1 MKTHSWFIVCQI
13 PFLVSVQLFYGY
25 VPVGGGNLMSETN
38 KQAKRPCSLGLSILT
53 LALIIAFIAVGMGVF
68 KSNIAV
74 VLFLSWLIVWPV
86 AAHLGYHFSDLEGF
100 AYEMA
105 QKCIAPAAIIL
116 AVGMM
121 ISAFMAAGTVP
132 TILTVGLKLISPKF
146 FLLIAFLMCC
156 ITSVITGTS
165 WGTLG
170 TVGIAMI
177 GVGAGLGVNPAITAG
192 AIVGGA
198 WFGDKMS
205 PLSDSTIMCS
215 TITGT
220 PIMDHIRAMMQTTI
234 PAAIISAVLYLIIGF
249 SISGK
254 TYDSTTIDGI
264 TGGLSDMFHINI
276 IAVIPLILV
285 IVLILLKK
293 GTIVSLLVGT
303 LSASVIA
310 VVMQGVSVTSML
322 GYLYSGY
329 TCETENEMLSSL
341 LQRGGMTSLL
351 SLIAVFVGGL
361 GLGGILDKTGILKP
375 ILTYLSENMKSPRS
389 IMLTAWLATLL
400 CILVIADNN
409 FAFVMV
415 GTLFSGMFSRYNL
428 KSQNLSRILEDVGT
442 LGSALV
448 PWNVGAQFAAGV
460 LGVATVKYIPFAF
473 LNYITPIIS
482 LLFILFQFKVAKTK
496 EV

>member
-1 MKTHSWFIVCQI
+1 VRGARELATRGARAI
-13 PFLVSVQLFYGY
+13 LF
-25 VPVGGGNLMSETN
+25 PLPEW
-38 KQAKRPCSLGLSILT
+38 T
-53 LALIIAFIAVGMGVF
+53 LR
-68 KSNIAV
+68 S
-74 VLFLSWLIVWPV
+74 
-86 AAHLGYHFSDLEGF
+86 
-100 AYEMA
+100 
-105 QKCIAPAAIIL
+105 IL
-116 AVGMM
+116 AVEMM
-121 ISAFMAAGTVP
+121 ISAFMAAETVP

-177 GVGAGLGVNPAITAG
+177 GVGTGLGVNPAITAG

-215 TITGT
+215 TTTGT

-293 GTIVSLLVGT
+293 GTIVFLLT
-303 LSASVIA
+303 RAH
-310 VVMQGVSVTSML
+310 
-322 GYLYSGY
+322 
-329 TCETENEMLSSL
+329 
-341 LQRGGMTSLL
+341 
-351 SLIAVFVGGL
+351 
-361 GLGGILDKTGILKP
+361 
-375 ILTYLSENMKSPRS
+375 
-389 IMLTAWLATLL
+389 
-400 CILVIADNN
+400 
-409 FAFVMV
+409 
-415 GTLFSGMFSRYNL
+415 
-428 KSQNLSRILEDVGT
+428 
-442 LGSALV
+442 
-448 PWNVGAQFAAGV
+448 
-460 LGVATVKYIPFAF
+460 
-473 LNYITPIIS
+473 
-482 LLFILFQFKVAKTK
+482 
-496 EV
+496 